1 MLADVRCFFSGFS
14 SPLPTPLVST
24 GVGEVWETRDFEIFS
39 FYHWLAPYWL
49 QRDSSPRL
57 IVCSAFS
64 SPSLGAWDPQPLFWA
79 RRRCA
84 LPRGSGPRGWQE
96 RRVAAAACLT
106 CFHWISALLL
116 LECWALIESF
126 MVLKVLLWHVSPLI
140 PTSRGDP

>member
-1 MLADVRCFFSGFS
+1 MLANVRCFFSGFS
-14 SPLPTPLVST
+14 SPSPPLLLAR
-24 GVGEVWETRDFEIFS
+24 GWERFGRRGILKFFS

-96 RRVAAAACLT
+96 RKVAAGSLPDMLLLDFSSVVVGMLGIDRKLYGFESASLACLSFDS
-106 CFHWISALLL
+106 C
-116 LECWALIESF
+116 ES
-126 MVLKVLLWHVSPLI
+126 
-140 PTSRGDP
+140 G

>member
-1 MLADVRCFFSGFS
+1 MLANVRCFFSGFS

-39 FYHWLAPYWL
+39 FYDWLAPYWL

-96 RRVAAAACLT
+96 RRVAAGSLPDMLPLDFISVVVGMLGIDRKLYGFASASLACLS
-106 CFHWISALLL
+106 FDSY
-116 LECWALIESF
+116 ES
-126 MVLKVLLWHVSPLI
+126 
-140 PTSRGDP
+140 G

>member
-1 MLADVRCFFSGFS
+1 MLANVRCFFSGFS

-24 GVGEVWETRDFEIFS
+24 GVGGVWDFEIFS

-84 LPRGSGPRGWQE
+84 FPRGSGPRGWRE
-96 RRVAAAACLT
+96 RRVAAGSLPDMLLLDFSSVVVGMVGIDRKLYGFESASLACLS
-106 CFHWISALLL
+106 FDSY
-116 LECWALIESF
+116 ES
-126 MVLKVLLWHVSPLI
+126 
-140 PTSRGDP
+140 G

>member
-79 RRRCA
+79 RGRCA

-96 RRVAAAACLT
+96 RRVAVGSLPDMLPLDFSSVAVGMLGIDRKLYGFESASLACLS
-106 CFHWISALLL
+106 FDSY
-116 LECWALIESF
+116 ES
-126 MVLKVLLWHVSPLI
+126 
-140 PTSRGDP
+140 G